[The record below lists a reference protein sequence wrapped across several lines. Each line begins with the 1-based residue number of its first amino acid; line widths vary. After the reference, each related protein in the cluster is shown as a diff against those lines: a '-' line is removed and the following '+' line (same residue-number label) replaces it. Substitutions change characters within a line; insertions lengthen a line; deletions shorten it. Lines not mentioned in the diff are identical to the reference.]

1 MEVTIILSN
10 TVSNSIFTPGQ
21 CETCKCFSDLLNSK
35 NAVYRYNCLVKEGDK
50 YCDVAQSRL
59 SALME
64 SEGVTSL
71 EVYIKKLKE
80 KKYENRKNI

>member
-10 TVSNSIFTPGQ
+10 TVSNSIFAPGQ
-21 CETCKCFSDLLNSK
+21 CDTCKCFYDLLNSK

-50 YCDVAQSRL
+50 YCDIAQSRL
-59 SALME
+59 TALME
-64 SEGVTSL
+64 SENETSL
-71 EVYIKKLKE
+71 EDYIKKLKE